1 MEVLFPFVLGVVVAI
16 IGGALMLKAIKLQH
30 PQRLYALMAIV
41 GVSMLPRVYFDF
53 AGGLKEAT
61 IGDVMYS
68 MGWMLIMCVG
78 LLIALHRRS
87 SAKR

>member
-1 MEVLFPFVLGVVVAI
+1 MEVLFPFILGVVVAI

-41 GVSMLPRVYFDF
+41 GVSMLPRVYFGLV
-53 AGGLKEAT
+53 GGLKDGT

-68 MGWMLIMCVG
+68 MGWMLVMCIG
-78 LLIALHRRS
+78 LLVAFNRRS